1 MARAQTAGRPRR
13 LAQVTAGRTPQPS
26 TVWLPSGMPHPIMFD
41 EADPLLG
48 RLRALA
54 LAFPDAAEKISHGH
68 PAFFTTKVFAY
79 YGGSVKVD
87 GVYRQ
92 HKHSVLVLV
101 DPDERAALLEE
112 ARCFVPAYLGSSGW
126 IGVDLTGDTDWD
138 EVDELLDASYR
149 RTAGSRRVALLDSRR
164 SRA

>member
-1 MARAQTAGRPRR
+1 
-13 LAQVTAGRTPQPS
+13 
-26 TVWLPSGMPHPIMFD
+26 MPHPIMFD
-41 EADPLLG
+41 EADPLLS

-92 HKHSVLVLV
+92 HEQSVLVLV
-101 DPDERAALLEE
+101 DPDEREALLVED
-112 ARCFVPAYLGSSGW
+112 RCYVPAYLGAYGW

-138 EVDELLDASYR
+138 EIDELLDASYR
-149 RTAGSRRVALLDSRR
+149 RTAGPRRVAVLDSRR
-164 SRA
+164 SQHDADRGHRQRRPPRPAR